1 MGVLPLISILIA
13 TIGYQFGISPIT
25 WSYAAEL
32 FPLDAR
38 AELTGISNCFGN
50 LSIFLVV
57 KTFPTLFGLLGNQ
70 VYWLYA
76 SVCLCNMLFGI
87 FILPE
92 TKGKHLE
99 EINKEFEDDRNE
111 RDELVEKEAGK
122 VA

>member
-1 MGVLPLISILIA
+1 MISILIA

-57 KTFPTLFGLLGNQ
+57 KTFPKLFGLLGNQ

-76 SVCLCNMLFGI
+76 SVCLCNVLFGI

-99 EINKEFEDDRNE
+99 EINREFEDDRNE
-111 RDELVEKEAGK
+111 TDGLVEKEGK